1 MDSRDNEYFEEYDDL
16 NSQTDDADLREA
28 EMPDDLF
35 DNIEEIDE
43 EFDDED
49 GVEMERRRTRYAELK
64 KDDKIFNNTYN
75 MGYDTSSEDEDLDES
90 GSSIREIKVD
100 ASSPDYFMYDREQY
114 ADYVDQSIVQK
125 EIFAFIQK
133 SEEVNQ
139 ILGPEPERKKF
150 QKSEINELFSIL
162 CKNLIT
168 KNNKNYF
175 ITPIYVLDAIS
186 ITVSSDYKKLFDM
199 LNYENKEVLLLE
211 LNSKYGFL
219 DKLTKSNKM
228 F

>member
-1 MDSRDNEYFEEYDDL
+1 LDSRDNEYFEEYDDL